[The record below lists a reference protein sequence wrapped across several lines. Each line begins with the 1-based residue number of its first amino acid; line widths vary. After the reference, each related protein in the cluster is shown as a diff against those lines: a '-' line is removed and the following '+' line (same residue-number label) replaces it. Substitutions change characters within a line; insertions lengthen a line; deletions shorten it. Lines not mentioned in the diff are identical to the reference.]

1 VKEKEEETV
10 EEKEEEEQE
19 VRFSV
24 AYFDTRG
31 YIQTNS
37 LH

>member
-1 VKEKEEETV
+1 VKEKEEEEV

-24 AYFDTRG
+24 AYFDTRI
-31 YIQTNS
+31 YS
-37 LH
+37 D

>member
-1 VKEKEEETV
+1 VKEKEEEEV
-10 EEKEEEEQE
+10 EEKEEEQE

-24 AYFDTRG
+24 AYFDIRG